1 MTFGKIYVIFKGGEK
16 DMTEEE
22 MLIFKQET
30 ELTIDNL
37 KEQLTEKNADIDK
50 LKEHNQKLFYS
61 ATALQEKQEEKQQEE
76 KQQEEKFDIKNFINE
91 KRGRK

>member
-1 MTFGKIYVIFKGGEK
+1 MGEEEK
-16 DMTEEE
+16 LTQEE

-30 ELTIDNL
+30 ELKIKKLEEELN
-37 KEQLTEKNADIDK
+37 EKNADIEK

-61 ATALQEKQEEKQQEE
+61 ASALQEKQEEQEKQQEQA
-76 KQQEEKFDIKNFINE
+76 KQQEEKFDLNDFINK

>member
-1 MTFGKIYVIFKGGEK
+1 
-16 DMTEEE
+16 MTEEE

-30 ELTIDNL
+30 ELTIEKL
-37 KEQLTEKNADIDK
+37 KEELNEKNADIEK

-61 ATALQEKQEEKQQEE
+61 ATAIQEKQQEQEKQEEQA
-76 KQQEEKFDIKNFINE
+76 KQQEEKFNIYDFINK

>member
-1 MTFGKIYVIFKGGEK
+1 
-16 DMTEEE
+16 

-30 ELTIDNL
+30 ELKIEEL
-37 KEQLTEKNADIDK
+37 EKELNEKNEVIEK

-61 ATALQEKQEEKQQEE
+61 ASALQEKQEEQAKQEQAN
-76 KQQEEKFDIKNFINE
+76 QQEEKFDLNDFINK

>member
-1 MTFGKIYVIFKGGEK
+1 
-16 DMTEEE
+16 MTEEE

-30 ELTIDNL
+30 ELKIEEL
-37 KEQLTEKNADIDK
+37 EKELNEKNDVIEK

-61 ATALQEKQEEKQQEE
+61 ASALQEKQEKQEE
-76 KQQEEKFDIKNFINE
+76 QAKQEQAKQQEEKFDLNDFINK

>member
-1 MTFGKIYVIFKGGEK
+1 
-16 DMTEEE
+16 MTEEE

-30 ELTIDNL
+30 EIQLADL
-37 KEQLTEKNADIDK
+37 KEQIAEKDENIEK

-61 ATALQEKQEEKQQEE
+61 ATALQEKQEEQE
-76 KQQEEKFDIKNFINE
+76 KQQEEEKEQEEKFDMNDFINK

>member
-1 MTFGKIYVIFKGGEK
+1 
-16 DMTEEE
+16 

-30 ELTIDNL
+30 ELKIEEL
-37 KEQLTEKNADIDK
+37 EKELNEKNEVIEK

-61 ATALQEKQEEKQQEE
+61 ASALQEKQEEQAKQEQA
-76 KQQEEKFDIKNFINE
+76 KQQEEKFDLNDFINK

>member
-1 MTFGKIYVIFKGGEK
+1 
-16 DMTEEE
+16 

-30 ELTIDNL
+30 ELKIEEL
-37 KEQLTEKNADIDK
+37 EKELNEKNEVIEK

-61 ATALQEKQEEKQQEE
+61 ASALQEKQEEQAKQEQAN
-76 KQQEEKFDIKNFINE
+76 QQEEKFDLNDFINR

>member
-1 MTFGKIYVIFKGGEK
+1 
-16 DMTEEE
+16 

-30 ELTIDNL
+30 ELKIEEL
-37 KEQLTEKNADIDK
+37 EKELTEKNEVIEK

-61 ATALQEKQEEKQQEE
+61 ASALQEKQEEQEQAN
-76 KQQEEKFDIKNFINE
+76 QQEEKFDLNDYINK

>member
-1 MTFGKIYVIFKGGEK
+1 
-16 DMTEEE
+16 

-30 ELTIDNL
+30 ELKIEEL
-37 KEQLTEKNADIDK
+37 EKELNEKNEVIEK

-61 ATALQEKQEEKQQEE
+61 ASALQEKQEEQAKQEQAN
-76 KQQEEKFDIKNFINE
+76 QQEEKFDLNEFINK

>member
-1 MTFGKIYVIFKGGEK
+1 
-16 DMTEEE
+16 

-30 ELTIDNL
+30 ELKIEEL
-37 KEQLTEKNADIDK
+37 EKELSEKNEAIEK

-61 ATALQEKQEEKQQEE
+61 ASALQEKQEEQAKQEQAN
-76 KQQEEKFDIKNFINE
+76 QQEEKFDLKEYINR

>member
-1 MTFGKIYVIFKGGEK
+1 
-16 DMTEEE
+16 

-30 ELTIDNL
+30 ELKIEDL
-37 KEQLTEKNADIDK
+37 EKELNEKNEVIEK

-61 ATALQEKQEEKQQEE
+61 ASALQEKQEEQAKQEQAN
-76 KQQEEKFDIKNFINE
+76 QQEEKFDLNDFINK